1 MTDHQ
6 HTTLARRPE
15 NGNAPARPAEARP
28 AEARQVEARQV
39 ENRIAEYRHPE
50 NRLAPKT
57 AALLDGMSIRDI
69 AESCA
74 NSGMF
79 KDIRSA
85 WQAVVKIKAGLELG
99 IPPIQA
105 MNGLYIIEGKVAM
118 AATLMGG
125 LIKAS
130 GRYTYRILQHDEN
143 GCTIQFFERGDDGAW
158 LPAGPASSFTMADAQ
173 RAAVTGKAV
182 WKAWPR
188 NMLFAR
194 AMSNGAR
201 WYCADVFLGPVYV
214 PEELGA
220 EVNEDGEVV
229 VMHRAE
235 SDTPSQGTNMPAA
248 ASASATPGDESP
260 TPQPAPQG
268 DPRPVRPANLERN
281 DWQREAAKLIYACVT
296 PEVAEQ
302 VRSTGGNPLFSEI
315 EFTRYLVKVAAVHAI
330 TLPDGIRPIDAIT
343 DPDQQPLFDED
354 GCLTEQDEPESGKE
368 GGHE

>member
-6 HTTLARRPE
+6 HTALARRPE
-15 NGNAPARPAEARP
+15 NGNALRPADTRPAETRS
-28 AEARQVEARQV
+28 VESRMT
-39 ENRIAEYRHPE
+39 ENRMA
-50 NRLAPKT
+50 AKT
-57 AALLDGMSIRDI
+57 VALLDGMSIRDI

-125 LIKAS
+125 LIKSS

-158 LPAGPASSFTMADAQ
+158 LPAGPASAFTMADAH
-173 RAAVTGKAV
+173 RAGVTGKAV

-220 EVNEDGEVV
+220 DVNEDGEVV
-229 VMHRAE
+229 IEPQPVIEPQTVIEPQPVTEAVPQE
-235 SDTPSQGTNMPAA
+235 TL
-248 ASASATPGDESP
+248 ASSATPQTES
-260 TPQPAPQG
+260 
-268 DPRPVRPANLERN
+268 RPVRPANLERN
-281 DWQREAAKLIYACVT
+281 DWQREAAKLIYGCVS

-302 VRSTGGNPLFSEI
+302 VRATGGNPLFSEL
-315 EFTRYLVKVAAVHAI
+315 EFTRFLVKVAAVHAI

-343 DPDQQPLFDED
+343 DPDQQPLFDAE
-354 GCLTEQDEPESGKE
+354 GNLTEAELSGEE
-368 GGHE
+368 GGNE